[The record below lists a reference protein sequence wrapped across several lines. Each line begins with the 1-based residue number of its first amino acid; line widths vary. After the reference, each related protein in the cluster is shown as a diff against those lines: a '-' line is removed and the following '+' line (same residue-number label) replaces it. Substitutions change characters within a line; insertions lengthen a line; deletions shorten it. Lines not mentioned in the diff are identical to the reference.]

1 MIRFKSLAQVA
12 SAALLVAAF
21 SVGAAA
27 QTATFEGK
35 VMLEQADKTVVPL
48 QGATV
53 HFVRTDIK
61 QDLGIVKTDKN
72 GKYVRVGVPFVG
84 TYTLLISAPNSTPAY
99 QLDVRPGQRPVN
111 DFTLY
116 PGDGRAV
123 TLEEARANAAA
134 SGKPA
139 PAGASPTDVAN
150 AKKKAAE
157 MAAEIERVNKE
168 NARAAE
174 FNAKVPEILKA
185 GNEAYAAKN
194 YDMALAKYD
203 EGIAA
208 APEEHVFYQN
218 KAVVLTGRGTDKYN
232 AAFKTKDNA
241 AKEAARA
248 ELKTAVDSA
257 EKAVA
262 LFRAKQTK
270 GQPPAAGAPVAGEKK
285 LGDELAALNVRADAY
300 RLALLT
306 YTQVDNEAAAKA
318 IEEYVNAEPD
328 ANKKNK
334 MQAAL
339 GEALLNAGKVDESI
353 AKFRQI
359 LASNPGNVDAMRGL
373 GISLAA
379 KATPEDPAPLVEA
392 VKMMEMF
399 TEKAPADHKQKP
411 EVAAMAEELK
421 GSIKEYS
428 NKPQAQE
435 KARPARRRP

>member
-1 MIRFKSLAQVA
+1 VKLQ
-12 SAALLVAAF
+12 
-21 SVGAAA
+21 
-27 QTATFEGK
+27 
-35 VMLEQADKTVVPL
+35 QADGTVVPI

-61 QDLGIVKTDKN
+61 QDLGSVKTDKN

-84 TYTLLISAPNSTPAY
+84 TYSLLISAPNSTPAY
-99 QLDVRPGQRPVN
+99 QLDIRPGQRPVN

-123 TLEEARANAAA
+123 TLDEAKAAA
-134 SGKPA
+134 AAGGKPA
-139 PAGASPTDVAN
+139 PAGASAADVAN

-168 NARAAE
+168 NARATE

-185 GNEAYAAKN
+185 GNEAYNAKN
-194 YDMALAKYD
+194 YDVALAKYE
-203 EGIAA
+203 EGMMA
-208 APEEHVFYQN
+208 APEEHVFPQN

-257 EKAVA
+257 EKAVT
-262 LFRAKQTK
+262 LFRAKQAK
-270 GQPPAAGAPVAGEKK
+270 GQPGAAAPVGGEKK
-285 LGDELAALNVRADAY
+285 VNDELAALSVRADAY

-306 YTQVDNEAAAKA
+306 YTQVDSEAAAKA

-359 LASNPGNVDAMRGL
+359 LAANPGNVDAMRGL

-379 KATPEDPAPLVEA
+379 KANEDPSALAEA
-392 VKMMEMF
+392 VKMMEQF
-399 TEKAPADHKQKP
+399 TEKAPADHKQRP
-411 EVAAMAEELK
+411 EVAAMAEELR
-421 GSIKEYS
+421 GSIKELT
-428 NKPQAQE
+428 NKPAPQE
-435 KARPARRRP
+435 KGRPARRRP